1 MQSAEQDEILHE
13 YISRDLLGLHGQIA
27 SDNGKSILPC
37 LLTAGEAYARHLLQQ
52 FTARLLNT
60 LASFRC
66 GRDYLSVGSSV
77 INVVCFYI
85 N

>member
-1 MQSAEQDEILHE
+1 MEQDEILHE
-13 YISRDLLGLHGQIA
+13 YINSDLLGLHGQIA
-27 SDNGKSILPC
+27 TDSGKPVLPY
-37 LLTAGEAYARHLLQQ
+37 LLTAGEAYERHLLQQ

-66 GRDYLSVGSSV
+66 GRDYLSVGSTIV
-77 INVVCFYI
+77 NIVCFYL